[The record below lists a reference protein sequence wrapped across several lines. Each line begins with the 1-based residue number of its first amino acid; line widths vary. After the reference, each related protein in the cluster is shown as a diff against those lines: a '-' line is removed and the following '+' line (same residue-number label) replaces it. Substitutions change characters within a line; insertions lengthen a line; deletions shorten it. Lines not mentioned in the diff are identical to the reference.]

1 MLKIL
6 RFSQREREREQRKTE
21 KGGTQHEELKETKQI
36 CHSWWRTMVAVG
48 GHGIWRKPLNTET
61 SILKPKVETPN
72 PTPYG

>member
-6 RFSQREREREQRKTE
+6 RFSQSEREREQRKTE
-21 KGGTQHEELKETKQI
+21 QGGTPHEELKETKQM